1 MKTQKKISSA
11 LILFGL
17 VFITAAPLLA
27 VVDYNFLGGSE
38 LRPENDWKT
47 PLPHWIVTMF
57 LVGLGA
63 AIFGIVVKLLSRSN
77 RQS

>member
-27 VVDYNFLGGSE
+27 AVDYSFPGGSE
-38 LRPENDWKT
+38 LRPEIDWKT
-47 PLPHWIVTMF
+47 PLSNLIVTMF

-63 AIFGIVVKLLSRSN
+63 AMFGMVVKLVSRSN